1 MIERLLFLTALVI
14 AIPVYGYGGNWRV
27 HLKVCN
33 QDAACAK
40 EQEKARDLWNKQ
52 KWSKEL
58 KQTCRKQHIQPYW
71 KDYTGAVNCVVQLE
85 NSRQEFQ
92 LRESEIRRNN
102 NARRTY
108 RIRHGI
114 RVQ

>member
-1 MIERLLFLTALVI
+1 MLERLLVLTALVI
-14 AIPVYGYGGNWRV
+14 ALPVMGHGGDWRV

-33 QDAACAK
+33 QDAGCAK

-58 KQTCRKQHIQPYW
+58 KKSCRKQYIQPYW
-71 KDYTGAVNCVVQLE
+71 KDYTGAVNCVALLE

-108 RIRHGI
+108 KSWHGI